1 MSTETFAPQAP
12 GHDELVARARG
23 LAPLLREWAPRHEA
37 ARRVSD
43 EAIAAMREAGL
54 FRIVQPAACGGWD
67 MHPRA
72 LFDCAREVARA
83 DTAAGW
89 ILCLAGVHPW
99 LLGMFE
105 PRFQDEVFAHGR
117 DAVVPVLSGGVGRDV
132 QVAVDGDALRLSG
145 RWLYASG
152 VDVADWL
159 CVMVAV
165 PTDGG
170 PPQQRLAAVPRS
182 AFTVDDASWQ
192 VASMRGT
199 GSKDVTLNDC
209 RVPLYRTLCWAD
221 AQRGVYP
228 GQARNHGP
236 MYRMPL
242 NAVFALCTAA
252 GVVGGAFGLLDAVIA
267 LGRKR
272 IANAN
277 SAAQAEDRHNQ
288 IELGQGAAQIHMA
301 HRLIVSDIDEM
312 HAQASRHEAFTQ
324 EQRAR
329 YRADAALA
337 SRMAVAAA
345 GRLVATCGGA
355 ILPQGPVERFFRD
368 IHGMA
373 SHFLLQA
380 EVGGELYG
388 KTLYGLELPA
398 NTRL

>member
-1 MSTETFAPQAP
+1 MSKTTTPP
-12 GHDELVARARG
+12 TLPELVDRARA
-23 LAPLLREWAPRHEA
+23 LAPLLRAWAPRHEA
-37 ARRVSD
+37 SRRVSD

-54 FRIVQPAACGGWD
+54 FRIMQPAACEGWD

-72 LFDCAREVARA
+72 LFEVAREIARA
-83 DTAAGW
+83 DTASGW

-105 PRFQDEVFAHGR
+105 PRFQDEVFAQGR
-117 DAVVPVLSGGVGRDV
+117 DAVVPVLSGGVGRGV
-132 QVAVDGDALRLSG
+132 QVALEDGAIRLSG

-159 CVMVAV
+159 CVMVPV
-165 PTDGG
+165 PGAHG
-170 PPQQRLAAVPRS
+170 EIEQRLAAVPRS
-182 AFTVDDASWQ
+182 AFAVDEASWQ
-192 VASMRGT
+192 VSSMRGT
-199 GSKDVTLNDC
+199 GSKDVTLTDE
-209 RVPLYRTLCWAD
+209 RVPLYRTISWPD
-221 AQRGVYP
+221 AQRGIYP
-228 GQARNHGP
+228 GAVRNDGP

-242 NAVFALCTAA
+242 NAVFALCTAM
-252 GVVGGAFGLLDAVIA
+252 GVVGGAFGLLDAVVE

-272 IANAN
+272 IANAT
-277 SAAQAEDRHNQ
+277 SVAQADDRYNQ

-301 HRLIVSDIDEM
+301 YRLILSDVEEM
-312 HAQASRHEAFTQ
+312 HDQATRGQPFTV

-337 SRMAVAAA
+337 SRMALAAST
-345 GRLVATCGGA
+345 RLVATCGGA
-355 ILPQGPVERFFRD
+355 ILPHGPVQRFFHD
-368 IHGMA
+368 MHGMA

-388 KTLYGLELPA
+388 KALYGLELPP